1 MVEDVV
7 EGLVVDA
14 VEGIDVVVVEGIV
27 VIVVDGED
35 PSLHTA
41 DSSPRLAN
49 ENLFSTKT
57 LALSDRSATP
67 VGVPVPG

>member
-7 EGLVVDA
+7 EGLVFVA
-14 VEGIDVVVVEGIV
+14 VEGIDVVVLEGIV
-27 VIVVDGED
+27 VFIVDGED

-49 ENLFSTKT
+49 ECLFSTIT